1 MNVRELLARLN
12 PKTVRFDVGQGGL
25 PDLTP
30 QDIAAALAFVT
41 ERLGREVMC
50 HLYWPDG
57 ATISVEQLHGLIREA
72 TAREMQIRLALLE
85 IARLE
90 MHTAADQWSERR
102 AHTEHD
108 HARMQILRARVAVQR
123 EKQFPAEPEMYPRV
137 RRAVLAELKATHN
150 CPACKG
156 RGHSPGEAADQRTC
170 ADCDGTGRIAVSDR
184 DRAELI
190 GRDESR
196 YRRAWRPL
204 YEWMF
209 NHLAQAEAIAARQF
223 WSALHRCPITAAVH
237 APQFRGYFRHAA
249 DSP

>member
-1 MNVRELLARLN
+1 MNVRELLSRLN
-12 PKTVRFDVGQGGL
+12 PKTVRFDIGAGGT
-25 PDLTP
+25 PELTP
-30 QDIAAALAFVT
+30 QDVAGALAFVSD
-41 ERLGREVMC
+41 RLGREVMC

-57 ATISVEQLHGLIREA
+57 ASISVDQLHDLIRDA
-72 TAREMQIRLALLE
+72 TAREMQTRFALLE

-90 MHTAADQWSERR
+90 LHTAADQWAERR
-102 AHTEHD
+102 THTEHD

-150 CPACKG
+150 CEACKG
-156 RGHSPGEAADQRTC
+156 RGHSPGETADQRTC
-170 ADCDGTGRIAVSDR
+170 PECGGTGRTAVSDR

-209 NHLAQAEAIAARQF
+209 NHLAHAEAVAARQL
-223 WSALHRCPITAAVH
+223 WYALRRPRDEQIAA
-237 APQFRGYFRHAA
+237 
-249 DSP
+249 